1 MRCFSEKRE
10 ARSEK
15 REARSEK
22 REARSEKREA
32 RSEKREARSE
42 KRENLGRVDS
52 ACQPFSF
59 KFRQLNLNI
68 SQRCLLLS
76 TLSPQ
81 APLEGR
87 SPF

>member
-1 MRCFSEKRE
+1 MGSHQ
-10 ARSEK
+10 K

-52 ACQPFSF
+52 TCQPFCF

-68 SQRCLLLS
+68 SKRCLQLS
-76 TLSPQ
+76 IHSSQ

-87 SPF
+87 SPFSLKLSLPE